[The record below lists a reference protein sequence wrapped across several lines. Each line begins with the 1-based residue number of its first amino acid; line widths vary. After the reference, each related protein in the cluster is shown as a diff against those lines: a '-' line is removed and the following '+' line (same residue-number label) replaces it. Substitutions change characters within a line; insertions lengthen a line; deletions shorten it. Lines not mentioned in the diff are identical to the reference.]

1 MTIGAG
7 LRIAL
12 VGPLPPPAGGMAN
25 QTRQLADLLRKDG
38 VQVDVVQV
46 NADYW
51 PGWVSGITGVRALFR
66 LAPYLIR
73 LWRAVGEAQVVHVMA
88 NSGWSWHLF
97 AAPAVWIARLRSV
110 PVVVN
115 YRGGGAEAFFAKSY
129 HWVAP
134 TLRQAAAV
142 VVPSA
147 FLQQIFAQRE
157 IGASI
162 VPNIVDLARFGL
174 PGRIAQGAS
183 QHIVVTRNLEPI
195 YDIDTALKAFSLV
208 HARLPE
214 ARLSIAGSG
223 AELDRLKR
231 LADTLGIA
239 AAVTFCGSIDNA
251 MIAELYRGADLML
264 NPSTVDNA
272 PISILEALASGVP
285 VVSTNVGGV
294 PFLVKDRQ
302 TALLVPPGDAPAM
315 AGAAIEL
322 LTDRTVARRLSDAG
336 RRAAEQFAW
345 PVVRR
350 GWLDVYQM
358 LAHSET
364 TGKTAEVE

>member
-1 MTIGAG
+1 
-7 LRIAL
+7 
-12 VGPLPPPAGGMAN
+12 MAN
-25 QTRQLADLLRKDG
+25 QTQQLADLLRKEG
-38 VQVDVVQV
+38 LRVDVVQS
-46 NADYW
+46 NAAYW
-51 PGWVSGITGVRALFR
+51 PRWVAGITGLRALFR

-73 LWRAVGEAQVVHVMA
+73 LWRAAGEAQVVHVMA

-97 AAPAVWIARLRSV
+97 AAPAVWIARLRSA
-110 PVVVN
+110 PVLVN
-115 YRGGGAEAFFAKSY
+115 YRGGGAEAFFARSY
-129 HWVAP
+129 RWVAP

-147 FLQQIFAQRE
+147 FLQQIFAQRG

-162 VPNIVDLARFGL
+162 IPNIVDLVRFGA
-174 PGRIAQGAS
+174 PRSVAPSAP

-195 YDIDTALKAFSLV
+195 YAIDTAIKAFALV
-208 HARLPE
+208 RARLPE

-223 AELDRLKR
+223 AELSRLKH
-231 LADTLGIA
+231 LADTLGVG
-239 AAVTFCGSIDNA
+239 AAVTFCGSIDNV
-251 MIAELYRGADLML
+251 MIAELYRRADLML

-302 TALLVPPGDAPAM
+302 TALLVAPGDAQAM
-315 AGAAIEL
+315 ASAAIEL
-322 LTDRTVARRLSDAG
+322 LTDRVAAGRLADAG
-336 RRAAEQFAW
+336 RRAAEQFGW

-350 GWLDVYQM
+350 GWLDVYRT
-358 LAHSET
+358 LAHVETASEV
-364 TGKTAEVE
+364 AEVE